1 MFQSIASTSWEDKEP
16 QRVDKDSKG
25 KLIKND
31 SKVAYN
37 RSGDVVTGTIIR
49 LKKSEWVLSDVRGN
63 KNWWRLRFELEI
75 RGDDG
80 VISTIKNPNSFII
93 I

>member
-49 LKKSEWVLSDVRGN
+49 LKKSKWKLADFRGDR
-63 KNWWRLRFELEI
+63 KWWKLQFELEI

-80 VISTIKNPNSFII
+80 VISIIKNPNSFII